1 LKKGFFIVF
10 EGPDGS
16 GKSTQVELLSKHLKR
31 DGYECIVTE
40 EPGGTDEG
48 RILRDII
55 LNPKMEISKKTEL
68 FLFLA
73 DRAEHVNKII
83 GPSLAEG
90 KVVICSRYLY
100 STLVYQGIARKLLPF
115 KLLKKLNLFAVN
127 EIIPDVVFYLD
138 CSPEDGL
145 SKAKQSSEA
154 SSSYHNGD
162 RIEREGIDFQKKVRE
177 GYLKIARQ
185 YRNIFV
191 IVQQNRSIEEVCN
204 CIYQEVKRRIDHD

>member
-1 LKKGFFIVF
+1 LIKGFFIVF

-16 GKSTQVELLSKHLKR
+16 GKSTQVELLSKHLIQ
-31 DGYECIVTE
+31 DGHQCTITE

-73 DRAEHVNKII
+73 DRAEHVNKVI
-83 GPSLAEG
+83 GPALNEG

-100 STLVYQGIARKLLPF
+100 STLVYQGIARRLLPYKLLI
-115 KLLKKLNLFAVN
+115 KLNLFAVN
-127 EIIPDVVFYLD
+127 DIIPDVVFYLD

-145 SKAKQSSEA
+145 SKAKQSSEVF
-154 SSSYHNGD
+154 SSYHNGD
-162 RIEREGIDFQKKVRE
+162 RIEREGIEFQKKVRE

-185 YRNIFV
+185 YRSVFV
-191 IVQQNRSIEEVCN
+191 VILQQRSVEEVGDR
-204 CIYQEVKRRIDHD
+204 IYQEAKRRIDHD

>member
-16 GKSTQVELLSKHLKR
+16 GKSTQVDLLSKHLEQ
-31 DGYECIVTE
+31 DGHRCIITA

-48 RILRDII
+48 IILKDLI
-55 LNPKMEISKKTEL
+55 LNPRIEISKKTEL

-73 DRAEHVNKII
+73 DRAEHVDKVI
-83 GPSLAEG
+83 GPSLSEG
-90 KVVICSRYLY
+90 KVIICSRYLY
-100 STLVYQGIARKLLPF
+100 STLVYQGVARRLLPNR
-115 KLLKKLNLFAVN
+115 LLKKLNLFAVN
-127 EIIPDVVFYLD
+127 DIVPDVVFYLD

-154 SSSYHNGD
+154 SSRYQNGD

-185 YRNIFV
+185 QRNIFV
-191 IVQQNRSIEEVCN
+191 IVRQLRGIEDVQDS
-204 CIYQEVKRRIDHD
+204 IYQEVKRRIDHD

>member
-1 LKKGFFIVF
+1 LRKGFFIVF

-16 GKSTQVELLSKHLKR
+16 GKSTQVELLSKHLIQ
-31 DGYECIVTE
+31 DGHQCIVTE

-48 RILRDII
+48 KILRDII

-73 DRAEHVNKII
+73 DRAEHVSKVI
-83 GPSLAEG
+83 GPALNEG

-100 STLVYQGIARKLLPF
+100 STLVYQGIVRRLLPY
-115 KLLKKLNLFAVN
+115 KLLKRLNLFAVN
-127 EIIPDVVFYLD
+127 DIIPDVVFYLD

-145 SKAKQSSEA
+145 SKAKQSSEV
-154 SSSYHNGD
+154 SSSYYNGD
-162 RIEREGIDFQKKVRE
+162 RIEREGIEFQKKVRE

-185 YRNIFV
+185 HRSVFV
-191 IVQQNRSIEEVCN
+191 VVQQQRSIEEIGDR
-204 CIYQEVKRRIDHD
+204 IYQETKRRIDHD